1 MSSNIGL
8 AFNDPYYTSLFVIS
22 ILTFILDVMV
32 IFLNYRYNSNKTN
45 ILFTAV
51 NVCISSWLR
60 CFSLISTWQHDK
72 VQNNQVEPLFNFCSI
87 MAAVSVTFK
96 ISQDI
101 WVCILGISFYSELI
115 NPTIN
120 ESKENR
126 KKWLIIKI
134 LSYAIAVFIPGVI
147 AIILFFN
154 GFLGLGNICC
164 WIKTDKDL
172 KPLREIFRYSLLSI
186 KWIAILLNGFFCF
199 KVFMN
204 IRKIYPSLKDDK
216 QKKDL
221 KKLQIILF
229 SFPINQLF
237 EVPFST
243 ASTFLNTDKNNPS
256 PSIDE
261 FKRFVFVL
269 GGIQSLCYSI
279 SFFFF
284 TNGWDNIKKMCNKN
298 NNEIEKMHSI
308 QLITN

>member
-1 MSSNIGL
+1 MSSIIGL

-22 ILTFILDVMV
+22 LLTFILDVMV

-60 CFSLISTWQHDK
+60 CFSLISTWKPDK
-72 VQNNQVEPLFNFCSI
+72 VQDEPLFSFCSI

-120 ESKENR
+120 ESIENR

-154 GFLGLGNICC
+154 GFLGSGRICC
-164 WIKTDKDL
+164 YIKNNEKL
-172 KPLREIFRYSLLSI
+172 MQFRDIIRCFLLGI
-186 KWIAILLNGFFCF
+186 KWITILINGFFCF
-199 KVFMN
+199 KIFM
-204 IRKIYPSLKDDK
+204 IVHKMYPFLKDDK

-221 KKLQIILF
+221 KKLQIIIF
-229 SFPINQLF
+229 SFPLNQLL
-237 EVPFST
+237 EAPFAT
-243 ASTFLNTDKNNPS
+243 ASTAIGGVKTDYENFKK
-256 PSIDE
+256 SI
-261 FKRFVFVL
+261 FVI
-269 GGIQSLCYSI
+269 GGIQSLFYSI

-284 TNGWDNIKKMCNKN
+284 TNGWINIKKMCNKSN
-298 NNEIEKMHSI
+298 KEVEVMQNIK
-308 QLITN
+308 LIAN